1 MEQLGRSNFAL
12 ISALYESKDGGLY
25 SDIYFPIMKYV
36 IVKLYC
42 ECTQSEY
49 YGTSELVHSKIMELF
64 GIKIPH
70 VVIAK
75 TVLKL
80 AGQKNSNIQMTQYE
94 DGKQFLITSAYFDE
108 DENSYLEREKKFNE
122 HMYEIEENYSS
133 FVIREG
139 IVDGD
144 ATFIG
149 FITQN
154 TENILGYFENETE
167 EQVEE
172 KYTSMVFFLEY
183 LHERNAELYKM
194 ANQLFWSSVI
204 VAFLQSE
211 RPMVREYS
219 RGNESEYF
227 LDTPIVMGLLDL
239 STEENYHSA
248 NDVFDIIRN
257 SGGKV
262 MVHPATMEEIKTI
275 LASVAQNKPI
285 PGTSI
290 YSAYMRKNM
299 DSSDVMKI
307 QLNLQ
312 REIEQKGMVVF
323 PQAPA
328 DLRNV
333 IMTKYKGK
341 AVLKDLANTRN
352 GASEYTSAYN
362 IDQYREVHDIYM
374 DDYVK
379 KRRDETGKKNIYF
392 LTTNSDLIR
401 FCKQRHDGASCM
413 LSTGKVILD
422 LWMHNAEPAKVSSSV
437 LTETMARCLDMHRSK
452 VRTKLHE
459 VARFF
464 NKHKEDVAPEVYKE
478 FLRLLYRRA
487 KKVVEVA
494 DNLPQ
499 DDAKAAMTMLQE
511 AIKEDNTYF
520 EAINSE
526 EHNRNIALK
535 DEVEEKKRKV
545 EELTE
550 ESEQK
555 SQHIGSLKTKT
566 EGLTADKEQLTSD
579 LHERENELRME
590 RERKK
595 EEKRARLIAEKK
607 NELYVKKEEL
617 ERKLENLRNELN
629 PWNEK
634 RLQSF
639 KNKELLTVFI
649 LFVITTIIISV
660 FHLAWKEDYRSFEDS
675 PYYYWTIALIFFAV
689 LTFSTIYSTE
699 KRREARREKAYK
711 AWEAKPENAEY
722 GRLLDKIK
730 EVKEEIT
737 TCKNLL
743 EHSDEWMLEILHE
756 S

>member
-629 PWNEK
+629 PWKEK

-649 LFVITTIIISV
+649 PFVITTIIISV

>member
-341 AVLKDLANTRN
+341 AVLKDLDNTRN

-422 LWMHNAEPAKVSSSV
+422 LWMHNAEPTKVSSSV

-629 PWNEK
+629 PWKEK

-649 LFVITTIIISV
+649 PFVITTIIISV

>member
-42 ECTQSEY
+42 ECTQSEC
-49 YGTSELVHSKIMELF
+49 YGTSELVHSTIMELF

-94 DGKQFLITSAYFDE
+94 DGDKFLINSAYFDE
-108 DENSYLEREKKFNE
+108 NENSYAEREQKFNE
-122 HMYEIEENYSS
+122 HMLEIEENYAS
-133 FVIREG
+133 FVMREG
-139 IVDGD
+139 IDDGD
-144 ATFIG
+144 ATFLG

-154 TENILGYFENETE
+154 TENILGYFENEME
-167 EQVEE
+167 AQVEE
-172 KYTSMVFFLEY
+172 QYTSMVFFLEY
-183 LHERNAELYKM
+183 LHEKNAELYKM

-211 RPMVREYS
+211 RPMVREYAC
-219 RGNESEYF
+219 GNESEYF

-239 STEENYHSA
+239 STEENFHSA
-248 NDVFDIIRN
+248 NDVFDIIHN

-262 MVHPATMEEIKTI
+262 MVHPATVEEIKTI

-328 DLRNV
+328 DLRNM

-341 AVLKDLANTRN
+341 TVLKELANTRN
-352 GASEYTSAYN
+352 GTSEYSSAYN
-362 IDQYREVHDIYM
+362 IDQYREVHDIFM

-379 KRRDETGKKNIYF
+379 KRREDSGKKNIYF
-392 LTTNSDLIR
+392 LTTNSDLIH
-401 FCKQRHDGASCM
+401 FCRKRHEGFSCM

-499 DDAKAAMTMLQE
+499 DDAKAAVTMLQE

-526 EHNRNIALK
+526 EHSRNIALN

-555 SQHIGSLKTKT
+555 SQHIGSLKTKN

-579 LHERENELRME
+579 LHERESELEVE
-590 RERKK
+590 RVHKK
-595 EEKRARLIAEKK
+595 EEQKARLIAEKK
-607 NELYVKKEEL
+607 NQLYVKKEEL
-617 ERKLENLRNELN
+617 ERKLENLRNELT
-629 PWNEK
+629 PWKEK
-634 RLQSF
+634 RFQSF
-639 KNKELLTVFI
+639 KNRELMLVFI
-649 LFVITTIIISV
+649 PFFVVSIILSTFQFV
-660 FHLAWKEDYRSFEDS
+660 WKEEYRRLQDS
-675 PYYYWTIALIFFAV
+675 SYFYWIIALFFLV
-689 LTFSTIYSTE
+689 TVIGSTLYSTE

-711 AWEAKPENAEY
+711 VWEAKPENAEY
-722 GRLLDKIK
+722 GRLLEKIK

-743 EHSDEWMLEILHE
+743 EHSDEWLFEV
-756 S
+756 

>member
-1 MEQLGRSNFAL
+1 
-12 ISALYESKDGGLY
+12 
-25 SDIYFPIMKYV
+25 
-36 IVKLYC
+36 
-42 ECTQSEY
+42 
-49 YGTSELVHSKIMELF
+49 
-64 GIKIPH
+64 
-70 VVIAK
+70 
-75 TVLKL
+75 
-80 AGQKNSNIQMTQYE
+80 
-94 DGKQFLITSAYFDE
+94 
-108 DENSYLEREKKFNE
+108 
-122 HMYEIEENYSS
+122 
-133 FVIREG
+133 
-139 IVDGD
+139 
-144 ATFIG
+144 
-149 FITQN
+149 
-154 TENILGYFENETE
+154 
-167 EQVEE
+167 
-172 KYTSMVFFLEY
+172 
-183 LHERNAELYKM
+183 
-194 ANQLFWSSVI
+194 
-204 VAFLQSE
+204 
-211 RPMVREYS
+211 
-219 RGNESEYF
+219 
-227 LDTPIVMGLLDL
+227 MGLLDL

-262 MVHPATMEEIKTI
+262 MVHPATVEEIKTI

-374 DDYVK
+374 DDFVK

-413 LSTGKVILD
+413 MSTGKVILD

-566 EGLTADKEQLTSD
+566 EGLTADKEQLTSY

-629 PWNEK
+629 PWKEK

-639 KNKELLTVFI
+639 KNKELLAVFI
-649 LFVITTIIISV
+649 PFVITTIIISV

-675 PYYYWTIALIFFAV
+675 PYYYWTIAFIFFVV
-689 LTFSTIYSTE
+689 LTFSTLYSTE
-699 KRREARREKAYK
+699 KRRKARREKAYK

>member
-1 MEQLGRSNFAL
+1 
-12 ISALYESKDGGLY
+12 
-25 SDIYFPIMKYV
+25 
-36 IVKLYC
+36 
-42 ECTQSEY
+42 
-49 YGTSELVHSKIMELF
+49 
-64 GIKIPH
+64 
-70 VVIAK
+70 
-75 TVLKL
+75 
-80 AGQKNSNIQMTQYE
+80 
-94 DGKQFLITSAYFDE
+94 
-108 DENSYLEREKKFNE
+108 
-122 HMYEIEENYSS
+122 
-133 FVIREG
+133 
-139 IVDGD
+139 
-144 ATFIG
+144 
-149 FITQN
+149 
-154 TENILGYFENETE
+154 
-167 EQVEE
+167 
-172 KYTSMVFFLEY
+172 
-183 LHERNAELYKM
+183 
-194 ANQLFWSSVI
+194 
-204 VAFLQSE
+204 
-211 RPMVREYS
+211 
-219 RGNESEYF
+219 
-227 LDTPIVMGLLDL
+227 
-239 STEENYHSA
+239 
-248 NDVFDIIRN
+248 
-257 SGGKV
+257 
-262 MVHPATMEEIKTI
+262 MVHPATVEEIKTI

-413 LSTGKVILD
+413 MSTGKVILD

-566 EGLTADKEQLTSD
+566 EGLTADKEQLTSY

-629 PWNEK
+629 PWKEK

-639 KNKELLTVFI
+639 KNKELLAVFI
-649 LFVITTIIISV
+649 PFVITTIIISV

>member
-629 PWNEK
+629 PWKEK

-649 LFVITTIIISV
+649 PFVITTIIISV

-675 PYYYWTIALIFFAV
+675 PYCYWTIALIFFAV

>member
-1 MEQLGRSNFAL
+1 
-12 ISALYESKDGGLY
+12 
-25 SDIYFPIMKYV
+25 
-36 IVKLYC
+36 
-42 ECTQSEY
+42 
-49 YGTSELVHSKIMELF
+49 
-64 GIKIPH
+64 
-70 VVIAK
+70 
-75 TVLKL
+75 
-80 AGQKNSNIQMTQYE
+80 
-94 DGKQFLITSAYFDE
+94 
-108 DENSYLEREKKFNE
+108 
-122 HMYEIEENYSS
+122 
-133 FVIREG
+133 
-139 IVDGD
+139 
-144 ATFIG
+144 
-149 FITQN
+149 
-154 TENILGYFENETE
+154 
-167 EQVEE
+167 
-172 KYTSMVFFLEY
+172 MVFFLEY
-183 LHERNAELYKM
+183 LHEKNAELYKM

-227 LDTPIVMGLLDL
+227 LDTSIVMGLLDL

-262 MVHPATMEEIKTI
+262 MVHPATVEEIKTI

-413 LSTGKVILD
+413 MSTGKVILD

-566 EGLTADKEQLTSD
+566 EGLTADKEQLTSY

-629 PWNEK
+629 PWKEK

-639 KNKELLTVFI
+639 KNKELLAVFI
-649 LFVITTIIISV
+649 PFVITTIIISV

-675 PYYYWTIALIFFAV
+675 PYYYWTIAFIFFVV
-689 LTFSTIYSTE
+689 LTFSTLYSTE
-699 KRREARREKAYK
+699 KRRKARREKAYK

>member
-1 MEQLGRSNFAL
+1 
-12 ISALYESKDGGLY
+12 
-25 SDIYFPIMKYV
+25 
-36 IVKLYC
+36 
-42 ECTQSEY
+42 
-49 YGTSELVHSKIMELF
+49 MELF

-239 STEENYHSA
+239 SPEENYHSA

-629 PWNEK
+629 PWKEK

-649 LFVITTIIISV
+649 PFVITTIIISV

-675 PYYYWTIALIFFAV
+675 PYYYWTIALIFSV

>member
-1 MEQLGRSNFAL
+1 MKQLERSNFAL

-42 ECTQSEY
+42 ECTQSEC
-49 YGTSELVHSKIMELF
+49 YGTSELVYSTIMELF

-75 TVLKL
+75 TVKKL
-80 AGQKNSNIQMTQYE
+80 ACQNNNINMTIYE
-94 DGKQFLITSAYFDE
+94 DGNQFLITSAYFDE
-108 DENSYLEREKKFNE
+108 DENSYSEREKKFNE
-122 HMYEIEENYSS
+122 HMCEIEENYST
-133 FVIREG
+133 FVKREG

-172 KYTSMVFFLEY
+172 KYTAMVFFLGY
-183 LHERNAELYKM
+183 LHEKNPELYKM

-211 RPMVREYS
+211 RPMVREYA

-239 STEENYHSA
+239 STEENFQSA
-248 NDVFDIIRN
+248 NDVYDIINN

-262 MVHPATMEEIKTI
+262 MVHPATVEEIKTI

-299 DSSDVMKI
+299 DSSDVMKV

-312 REIEQKGMVVF
+312 REIEQKGMIVF
-323 PQAPA
+323 PQTPT
-328 DLRNV
+328 DFRNV

-341 AVLKDLANTRN
+341 PVLKELANMRK
-352 GASEYTSAYN
+352 GASEYSSTYN
-362 IDQYREVHDIYM
+362 QDQYREVHDIFM

-379 KRRDETGKKNIYF
+379 KRRDETGKKNIFF
-392 LTTNSDLIR
+392 LTTNSDLIL
-401 FCKQRHDGASCM
+401 FCKQRHEGASYM
-413 LSTGKVILD
+413 ISTGKVILD

-452 VRTKLHE
+452 VRNKLHE

-478 FLRLLYRRA
+478 FLKLLYRRA
-487 KKVVEVA
+487 KKVVEVT
-494 DNLPQ
+494 DILPQ

-520 EAINSE
+520 EAINSDI
-526 EHNRNIALK
+526 HSRNIALNE
-535 DEVEEKKRKV
+535 EVEEKTRKV
-545 EELTE
+545 DELTE

-555 SQHIGSLKTKT
+555 SQHIGSLKTKN
-566 EGLTADKEQLTSD
+566 EGLTADKEQLTID

-590 RERKK
+590 REHKK
-595 EEKRARLIAEKK
+595 EEQKARLIAEKK
-607 NELYVKKEEL
+607 NELYEKKEEL
-617 ERKLENLRNELN
+617 EKQLENLRDEIY
-629 PWNEK
+629 PWKEK

-639 KNKELLTVFI
+639 KNKEIFMTILPIIVLMVVLSFI
-649 LFVITTIIISV
+649 QLI
-660 FHLAWKEDYRSFEDS
+660 WKEEYRSFEDS
-675 PYYYWTIALIFFAV
+675 SYSFWTIALLFLIA
-689 LTFSTIYSTE
+689 LICSTSYSTE

-711 AWEAKPENAEY
+711 AWEAKHENAEY
-722 GRLLDKIK
+722 GRLQEKIK
-730 EVKEEIT
+730 EVKDEIT

-743 EHSDEWMLEILHE
+743 EHSDEWM
-756 S
+756 

>member
-12 ISALYESKDGGLY
+12 ISALYESKEGGLY

-42 ECTQSEY
+42 ECTQSEC

-80 AGQKNSNIQMTQYE
+80 AGQMNSNIQMTQYE

-183 LHERNAELYKM
+183 LHEKNAELYKM

-227 LDTPIVMGLLDL
+227 LDTSIVMGLLDI

-262 MVHPATMEEIKTI
+262 MVHPATVEEIKTI

-413 LSTGKVILD
+413 MSTGKVILD

-566 EGLTADKEQLTSD
+566 EGLTADKEQLTSY

-629 PWNEK
+629 PWKEK

-639 KNKELLTVFI
+639 KNKELLAVFI
-649 LFVITTIIISV
+649 PFVITTIIISV

-675 PYYYWTIALIFFAV
+675 PYYYWTIAFIFFVV
-689 LTFSTIYSTE
+689 LTFSTLYSTE
-699 KRREARREKAYK
+699 KRRKARREKAYK

>member
-464 NKHKEDVAPEVYKE
+464 NKHKDDVAPEVYKE

-629 PWNEK
+629 PWKEK

-649 LFVITTIIISV
+649 PFVITTIIISV

-689 LTFSTIYSTE
+689 LTFSTRYSTE

>member
-464 NKHKEDVAPEVYKE
+464 NKHKEDLAPEVYKE

-487 KKVVEVA
+487 KKVVEVS

-595 EEKRARLIAEKK
+595 EEQRARLIAEKK

-629 PWNEK
+629 PWKEK

-649 LFVITTIIISV
+649 PFIITTIIISV

-675 PYYYWTIALIFFAV
+675 SYYYWTIAFIFFVA
-689 LTFSTIYSTE
+689 LTFSTLYSTE

-722 GRLLDKIK
+722 GRLLEKIK
-730 EVKEEIT
+730 EVKDEIT

-743 EHSDEWMLEILHE
+743 EHSDEWMLDILHE

>member
-341 AVLKDLANTRN
+341 AVLKDLANTRT

-629 PWNEK
+629 PWKEK

-649 LFVITTIIISV
+649 PFVITTIIISV

>member
-183 LHERNAELYKM
+183 LHERNAERYKM

-629 PWNEK
+629 PWKEK

-649 LFVITTIIISV
+649 PFVITTIIISV

>member
-1 MEQLGRSNFAL
+1 
-12 ISALYESKDGGLY
+12 
-25 SDIYFPIMKYV
+25 
-36 IVKLYC
+36 
-42 ECTQSEY
+42 
-49 YGTSELVHSKIMELF
+49 
-64 GIKIPH
+64 
-70 VVIAK
+70 
-75 TVLKL
+75 
-80 AGQKNSNIQMTQYE
+80 
-94 DGKQFLITSAYFDE
+94 
-108 DENSYLEREKKFNE
+108 
-122 HMYEIEENYSS
+122 MYEIEENYSS

-183 LHERNAELYKM
+183 LHEKNAELYKM

-227 LDTPIVMGLLDL
+227 LDTSIVMGLLDI

-262 MVHPATMEEIKTI
+262 MVHPATVEEIKTI

-413 LSTGKVILD
+413 MSTGKVILD

-566 EGLTADKEQLTSD
+566 EGLTADKEQLTSY

-617 ERKLENLRNELN
+617 ERKPENIRNELN
-629 PWNEK
+629 PWKEK

-639 KNKELLTVFI
+639 KNKELLAVFI
-649 LFVITTIIISV
+649 PFVITTIIISV

-675 PYYYWTIALIFFAV
+675 PYYYWTIAFIFFVV
-689 LTFSTIYSTE
+689 LTFSTLYSTE
-699 KRREARREKAYK
+699 KRRKARREKAYK

>member
-526 EHNRNIALK
+526 EHNRNITLK

-629 PWNEK
+629 PWKEK

-649 LFVITTIIISV
+649 PFVITTIIISV

>member
-1 MEQLGRSNFAL
+1 
-12 ISALYESKDGGLY
+12 
-25 SDIYFPIMKYV
+25 
-36 IVKLYC
+36 
-42 ECTQSEY
+42 
-49 YGTSELVHSKIMELF
+49 
-64 GIKIPH
+64 
-70 VVIAK
+70 
-75 TVLKL
+75 
-80 AGQKNSNIQMTQYE
+80 
-94 DGKQFLITSAYFDE
+94 
-108 DENSYLEREKKFNE
+108 
-122 HMYEIEENYSS
+122 
-133 FVIREG
+133 
-139 IVDGD
+139 
-144 ATFIG
+144 
-149 FITQN
+149 
-154 TENILGYFENETE
+154 
-167 EQVEE
+167 
-172 KYTSMVFFLEY
+172 MVFVLEY
-183 LHERNAELYKM
+183 LHEENAELYKM

-227 LDTPIVMGLLDL
+227 LDTSIVMGLLDL

-262 MVHPATMEEIKTI
+262 MVHPATVEEIKTI

-374 DDYVK
+374 DDFVK

-413 LSTGKVILD
+413 MSTGKVILD

-566 EGLTADKEQLTSD
+566 EGLTADKEQLTSY

-629 PWNEK
+629 PWKEK

-639 KNKELLTVFI
+639 KNKELLAVFI
-649 LFVITTIIISV
+649 PFVITTIIISV

-675 PYYYWTIALIFFAV
+675 PYYYWTIAFIFFVV
-689 LTFSTIYSTE
+689 LTFSTLYSTE
-699 KRREARREKAYK
+699 KRRKARREKAYK